1 MGFEHS
7 KEQLFNYI
15 NLYLDALVVRNP
27 AGLPVSPRL
36 KATENGKPLLLG
48 AGLWETARCVE
59 YRKSF
64 VDPAAN
70 QAGFFG
76 VVVEKG
82 DGRAIFVLRLKI
94 KYGQI
99 EEVETLVA
107 REGCHALFSPQS
119 MTLKPIWDTAIPES
133 ERLPRERLIEAADLY
148 FEGLEQHNAA
158 IIPFHPDCNRREN
171 GIQTT
176 NNPPRFPRSA
186 AGGIANLKYIEKVRD
201 RRFPIIDGTR
211 GLVLG
216 IVCFDVP
223 GVAQTSDGSAESEM
237 TAALAIQPRTLFL
250 YELFKIEDGLIRD
263 IEAFMSNAPL
273 GASLG
278 W

>member
-1 MGFEHS
+1 VDFKYS
-7 KEQLFNYI
+7 KEQLLNCLQ
-15 NLYLDALVVRNP
+15 LYLEALVVRNP
-27 AGLPVSPRL
+27 VGLPISPRL
-36 KATENGKPLLLG
+36 KFTENGKFLKLG
-48 AGLWETARCVE
+48 EGLWETARCIE

-64 VDPAAN
+64 IDPTTG
-70 QAGFFG
+70 QAVFFG
-76 VVVEKG
+76 VVVEKE
-82 DGRAIFVLRLKI
+82 DRRAIFVLRLKI
-94 KYGQI
+94 EYGQMV
-99 EEVETLVA
+99 EVETLVA
-107 REGCHALFSPQS
+107 REGCHALFSPQT
-119 MTLKPIWDTAIPES
+119 MTLKAFWDAAIPET
-133 ERLPRERLIEAADLY
+133 ERMSREKLVETADLY
-148 FEGLEQHNAA
+148 FEGLEQHNPA

-186 AGGIANLKYIEKVRD
+186 AHGVANLKYIEKVRE
-201 RRFPIIDGTR
+201 RRFPIVDETR

-223 GVAQTSDGSAESEM
+223 GMAMVSDGSAESET
-237 TAALAIQPRTLFL
+237 TAALAVQPRTLFL

-263 IEAFMSNAPL
+263 IEALMSNAPL

>member
-1 MGFEHS
+1 MGFEYS
-7 KEQLFNYI
+7 KEQLFHYI
-15 NLYLDALVVRNP
+15 NLYLDALVIRNP

-36 KATENGKPLLLG
+36 NFTENGKILKLG
-48 AGLWETARCVE
+48 QGLWETARCIE

-64 VDPAAN
+64 VDPATS
-70 QAGFFG
+70 QTGFFG
-76 VVVEKG
+76 VVVEKE
-82 DGRAIFVLRLKI
+82 DKRAIFVLRLKI
-94 KYGQI
+94 ENQQI
-99 EEVETLVA
+99 TEVETLVA
-107 REGCHALFSPQS
+107 REGCHPLFSPQTI
-119 MTLKPIWDTAIPES
+119 TLKPIWDSVIPES
-133 ERLPRERLIEAADLY
+133 ERMSHEKLLEAADLY
-148 FEGLEQHNAA
+148 FEGLERHNPA

-186 AGGIANLKYIEKVRD
+186 ARGVANLKYIEKVRD
-201 RRFPIIDGTR
+201 RRYPIVDETR

-223 GVAQTSDGSAESEM
+223 GVVMASDSSAESEM
-237 TAALAIQPRTLFL
+237 TTTLAIQPRTLFL
-250 YELFKIEDGLIRD
+250 YELFKIENGLIRD
-263 IEAFMSNAPL
+263 IEALMSNAPL